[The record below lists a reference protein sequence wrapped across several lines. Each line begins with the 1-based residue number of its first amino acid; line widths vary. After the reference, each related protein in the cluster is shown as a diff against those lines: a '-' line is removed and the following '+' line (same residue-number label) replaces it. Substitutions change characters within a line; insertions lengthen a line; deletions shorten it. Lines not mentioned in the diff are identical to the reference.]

1 MKNQIEIIKTESQYN
16 KMLQRFEEVFMA
28 EEGTLESKEADILS
42 LLIKDY
48 EDKHFK
54 IEASNPIEAIKYRM
68 EKQGLDRR
76 DLAKVLGS
84 KSRVTDIF
92 NNHRKLSLKMVRNL
106 HEQWHIPLETLVK
119 KY

>member
-1 MKNQIEIIKTESQYN
+1 MKNQVEIIKTERQYT
-16 KMLQRFEEVFMA
+16 KTLQRFEEVFMA
-28 EEGTLESKEADILS
+28 EEGTPESKEADILS

-48 EDKHFK
+48 EDKYFK
-54 IEASNPIEAIKYRM
+54 IATPNPIEAIKYRM
-68 EKQGLDRR
+68 EKQGLDRK

-92 NNHRKLSLKMVRNL
+92 NHHRKLSLSMVRSL

-119 KY
+119 EY